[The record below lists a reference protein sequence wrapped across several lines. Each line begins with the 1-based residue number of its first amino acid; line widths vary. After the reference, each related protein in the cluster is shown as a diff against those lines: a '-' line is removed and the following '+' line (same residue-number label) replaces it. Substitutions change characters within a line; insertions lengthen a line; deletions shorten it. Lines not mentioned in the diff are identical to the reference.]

1 MAADDLTRP
10 LGLPS
15 PAAAGARQ
23 RRRIVLGTA
32 AIAAV
37 AVVGAAAWFLVPAG
51 PTATAVIAAGSQ
63 RPPPIPTVA
72 PGAVAPDRT
81 GSTSAALAP
90 AHAGL
95 TEVEPAAGGLSEVG
109 KVVIHDPSNPD
120 TIQLASLPDQ
130 KLIEAS
136 KDGPLPRIAED
147 GTRPLDAYARP
158 AGDPHGARI
167 AIVIGGLGIDPAG
180 TSQAIASLPGAV
192 TLAFA
197 PYGDGLARD
206 VADARA
212 AGHEILLQVPL
223 EPFNYP
229 QTDPGI
235 NTLTVKATPAENLSR
250 LHWVLGRLTNYV
262 GVVNYMGAR
271 FTAQPGA
278 LAPVMAEIGKR
289 GLLYLDDGSS
299 TRSAAADAAGANTP
313 FLRADLV
320 LDGELTA
327 AAIDQQLTQLQAIA
341 RERGYAVAT
350 ATAFPMTVERVGAF
364 ARAAAA
370 KGIAIVPVSSLLPA
384 RT

>member
-1 MAADDLTRP
+1 MAADDLTKP

-15 PAAAGARQ
+15 PATAPARQ
-23 RRRIVLGTA
+23 RRWMTIGA
-32 AIAAV
+32 GAIAAL
-37 AVVGAAAWFLVPAG
+37 AVVGAAAWLLMPTG
-51 PTATAVIAAGSQ
+51 PTATAVIATGSEH
-63 RPPPIPTVA
+63 PPPIAAVA
-72 PGAVAPDRT
+72 PGVAADRT
-81 GSTSAALAP
+81 GSTSALP
-90 AHAGL
+90 AARSGL
-95 TEVEPAAGGLSEVG
+95 TEVAPPPGGLTEVG

-130 KLIEAS
+130 KLIEKS

-167 AIVIGGLGIDPAG
+167 AIVIGGLGIDSAG
-180 TSQAIASLPGAV
+180 TAQAIGTLPGAV

-197 PYGDGLARD
+197 PYGEELPKD
-206 VADARA
+206 VADARS

-250 LHWVLGRLTNYV
+250 LRWFLGRLTSYV

-271 FTAQPGA
+271 FTAEPNA
-278 LAPVMAEIGKR
+278 LAPVMAEVGKR

-299 TRSAAADAAGANTP
+299 TRSAAADAAGSNTP

-327 AAIDQQLTQLQAIA
+327 AAIDQQLSQLQAIA

-350 ATAFPMTVERVGAF
+350 ATAFPMTVERVAAF

-370 KGIAIVPVSSLLPA
+370 KGISIVPVSSLLPA
-384 RT
+384 RS

>member
-15 PAAAGARQ
+15 EP
-23 RRRIVLGTA
+23 
-32 AIAAV
+32 
-37 AVVGAAAWFLVPAG
+37 GAAARRRRRVLQAGGALAAVCALTLAGWLLLPKG
-51 PTATAVIAAGSQ
+51 PTATAVIATAA
-63 RPPPIPTVA
+63 A
-72 PGAVAPDRT
+72 PAAPVPAVTPERT
-81 GSTSAALAP
+81 GSTAP
-90 AHAGL
+90 VAPVAGL
-95 TEVEPAAGGLSEVG
+95 TEITAPQDGLSDIG
-109 KVVIHDPSNPD
+109 KVVIHDPSDPAPLH
-120 TIQLASLPDQ
+120 LASLPNP
-130 KLIEAS
+130 KLIETS
-136 KDGPLPRIAED
+136 RDGPLPRIAED

-158 AGDPHGARI
+158 SGDERGIRV
-167 AIVIGGLGIDPAG
+167 AIVVGGLGIDPQG
-180 TSQAIASLPGAV
+180 TARAIDTLPGTV

-197 PYGDGLARD
+197 PYGDNLASD
-206 VADARA
+206 VTEARA

-229 QTDPGI
+229 KTDPGM

-250 LHWVLGRLTNYV
+250 LHWFLGRLTNYV

-271 FTAQPGA
+271 FTSEADA
-278 LAPVMAEIGKR
+278 LAPVVSEVARR

-299 TRSAAADAAGANTP
+299 ARSRAQAVAGSGAP

-327 AAIDQQLTQLQAIA
+327 AAVDAELARLQAIA
-341 RERGYAVAT
+341 SERGYAIAT
-350 ATAFPMTVERVGAF
+350 ATAFPVTIERVAAF

-370 KGIAIVPVSSLLPA
+370 RGVTIVPVSALVPR

>member
-1 MAADDLTRP
+1 MAADDLTKP

-15 PAAAGARQ
+15 PATAQTRQRQRILLGAGA
-23 RRRIVLGTA
+23 IAVIAVLG
-32 AIAAV
+32 I
-37 AVVGAAAWFLVPAG
+37 GAWFLVPAG
-51 PTATAVIAAGSQ
+51 PTATAVIADASQ
-63 RPPPIPTVA
+63 HPPAIPTVA
-72 PGAVAPDRT
+72 PAAVAPDRT
-81 GSTSAALAP
+81 GSTSAALTAT
-90 AHAGL
+90 HSGL
-95 TEVEPAAGGLSEVG
+95 TEVQPPPGGLSEVG
-109 KVVIHDPSNPD
+109 KVVIHDPSNLD
-120 TIQLASLPDQ
+120 AIQLASLPDQ
-130 KLIEAS
+130 KLLESS
-136 KDGPLPRIAED
+136 KDGPLPRIGDD
-147 GTRPLDAYARP
+147 GTRPIDAYARP
-158 AGDPHGARI
+158 PGDPHGARI

-180 TSQAIASLPGAV
+180 TTQAIDSLPGAV

-197 PYGDGLARD
+197 PYGDGLAKN
-206 VADARA
+206 VADART

-250 LHWVLGRLTNYV
+250 LRWFLGRLTSYV

-299 TRSAAADAAGANTP
+299 TRSTAADAAGTNTP

-327 AAIDQQLTQLQAIA
+327 AAIDQQLSQLQAIA
-341 RERGYAVAT
+341 RERGYAIAT
-350 ATAFPMTVERVGAF
+350 ATAFPLTVERVAAF
-364 ARAAAA
+364 AQAAAA
-370 KGIAIVPVSSLLPA
+370 KGIAIVPVTSLLPA

>member
-1 MAADDLTRP
+1 MAADDLTKP

-15 PAAAGARQ
+15 PATARTRQRQRILLGAGA
-23 RRRIVLGTA
+23 IAVLA
-32 AIAAV
+32 A
-37 AVVGAAAWFLVPAG
+37 VGAAAWFLVPAG
-51 PTATAVIAAGSQ
+51 PTATAVIASA
-63 RPPPIPTVA
+63 PEHPTPIPSVSA
-72 PGAVAPDRT
+72 DRT
-81 GSTSAALAP
+81 GSTSAALP
-90 AHAGL
+90 ATRSGL
-95 TEVEPAAGGLSEVG
+95 TEVEPEPGGLSEVG

-158 AGDPHGARI
+158 PGDPHGARI
-167 AIVIGGLGIDPAG
+167 AIVVGGLGIDPAG
-180 TSQAIASLPGAV
+180 TAQAIENLPGAV

-197 PYGDGLARD
+197 PYGEGLAKD
-206 VADARA
+206 VADART

-229 QTDPGI
+229 RTDPGI

-250 LHWVLGRLTNYV
+250 LRWFLGRLTNYV

-271 FTAQPGA
+271 FTAEPGA

-299 TRSAAADAAGANTP
+299 TRSTAADAAGSKTP
-313 FLRADLV
+313 FVRADLV

-327 AAIDQQLTQLQAIA
+327 AAIDQRLAQLQAIA

-350 ATAFPMTVERVGAF
+350 ATAFPMTVERVAAF
-364 ARAAAA
+364 AQAAAA
-370 KGIAIVPVSSLLPA
+370 KGISIVPVSSLLPA